1 MEVDVRVYA
10 ENVVD
15 NVLKNRPTPRQ
26 WTGGSVNI
34 MWVFSTFLWATVWVC
49 VPILLSDK
57 PTNIFSGLGARFYV
71 WADRAKEEGEADKGR
86 LKEYVSI

>member
-34 MWVFSTFLWATVWVC
+34 MWVLSTFLWATVWVC
-49 VPILLSDK
+49 VPILYSRISLLISFQDLVHASM
-57 PTNIFSGLGARFYV
+57 FGLTELKKRV
-71 WADRAKEEGEADKGR
+71 KQTKGD
-86 LKEYVSI
+86 